1 MSSVQP
7 PLLSRKTLVEPA
19 LYMGLALLAG
29 STRLIEVFPGTTRGG
44 LLLGAGLAS
53 TSSLIYKRTLHD
65 DSHHYFRTLLG
76 KATLIACATLCTT
89 LLAKSLKDRASISP
103 LAAARLGA
111 LQVAIAAV
119 TTFLNQESEL
129 QRKHRLYSTT
139 EQKAWRRLELEERSD
154 LAKAFYD
161 AGLPAISLFEA
172 PIDPRDRFDEMEE
185 VMTNLNRYSKE
196 ELSWYREFTEF
207 HETET
212 FFRFA
217 TRCVELG
224 LSPPL
229 LEHCRG
235 YIEDCIEENPAY
247 KASLYQWFQ
256 NDPLLYLSNH
266 LDVAR
271 LFPDK
276 HPLPSYEEVLK
287 TLDAS
292 TIPALPPEKLNAW
305 YRWFRDR
312 GGWDAQSEPVRTAFV
327 QRFVEFD
334 AMHPERQFI
343 ALPGDL
349 TWFRIWFK
357 NLTDETLSEPPS
369 KSMQAWC
376 VALLPTLDPQPEIPA
391 DKALALF
398 AKYQIALPLELT
410 PELVAIAGDTT
421 SEQGARVLAHL
432 QQQYQHRDYENDYG
446 FSKLSF
452 AEQKALN
459 AAFGHKADHLPG
471 YTLTA
476 EVVAEAQRDKELLR
490 SLKGQFG
497 YYAHHNDYGFSKL
510 SFADQKTLKGLFGDE
525 ADRLPGYTLTAEVVA
540 EAQQEEGLLTSLKQQ
555 FQGYG
560 EKDYGFSSLSFA
572 DQKALKVLF
581 GEDAGRLPKYHLTD
595 DAVVAATTDPELL
608 AALIEQ
614 FTQHRWDN
622 RDYGFSELSAQNQ
635 KALKAL
641 FKENANHLPPY
652 TLSHALIELAQEDE
666 DLVASLKAQFRN
678 RYGRRE
684 DFGYS
689 DLDFAD
695 KKTLKKLFGLEQNL
709 LPPYPLSHDLIAAA
723 QGDEEL
729 IASLN
734 AQFEHREREDC
745 GYSQLTLDD
754 QILLKTLVDED
765 AQRNLPPFLLTAALV
780 EKAQG
785 SPDLVA
791 CLKVQFTPSRY
802 HQMSGDFGFLALPEV
817 TQQTLRVLFGDEEEL
832 LPLPITSAIAE
843 EVQKNPALVK
853 RLKNQFTNGGGN
865 DFGFFALDPVEQA
878 TFRSCFVENRSDWS
892 DPFRAYHIPYPI
904 TRELIEEQERNFTL
918 KDHLISQFNQRNPQ
932 YDFGFYA
939 LDLPTQNRL
948 RTLFGEDA
956 TIPFQFTPEL
966 LRAVQGSPQLKDALT
981 RQLGRYGREDNTS
994 FTQLSLQDRLA
1005 FIALYQ
1011 DEEYPPHFPPF
1022 QLTAEVVTLAER
1034 NPDLVALLK
1043 DQFGGWRQEE
1053 TYGFQELSKE
1063 QRGKLR
1069 QLFGGD
1075 AYLLPQEV

>member
-1 MSSVQP
+1 MSSIQP

-29 STRLIEVFPGTTRGG
+29 STRLIEVFPGTTLGG

-53 TSSLIYKRTLHD
+53 TSSLIYNRTLHD

-76 KATLIACATLCTT
+76 KATLVACATLCTT

-111 LQVAIAAV
+111 LQVAIAVV

-129 QRKHRLYSTT
+129 ERKHRLYSTT
-139 EQKAWRRLELEERSD
+139 EQKAWRRLELEERSE

-161 AGLPAISLFEA
+161 AGLPALSLFEA
-172 PIDPRDRFDEMEE
+172 PIDPRDRFDTLEE
-185 VMTNLNRYSKE
+185 VMINLNRYSKE

-229 LEHCRG
+229 LEHCHG
-235 YIEDCIEENPAY
+235 YIEDCIEENPGY

-276 HPLPSYEEVLK
+276 PPLPSYEEVLK

-305 YRWFRDR
+305 YLWFRDR

-334 AMHPERQFI
+334 TMRPDRQFI
-343 ALPGDL
+343 TLPGDL

-376 VALLPTLDPQPEIPA
+376 VALLPTLDPQPEIPTE
-391 DKALALF
+391 KALALF

-410 PELVAIAGDTT
+410 SELVALATDPT
-421 SEQGARVLAHL
+421 SEKGARVLAHL
-432 QQQYQHRDYENDYG
+432 QKQYKHRDYENDYG

-459 AAFGHKADHLPG
+459 AAFGHKADRLPG

-497 YYAHHNDYGFSKL
+497 YYASHNDYGFSKL

-525 ADRLPGYTLTAEVVA
+525 SRYLPGYTLTAEVVA

-581 GEDAGRLPKYHLTD
+581 RDDAGRLPKYHLTD
-595 DAVVAATTDPELL
+595 DAVVAAATDPELL

-614 FTQHRWDN
+614 FTQRYGRN

-635 KALKAL
+635 VKLKELFGEKAGS
-641 FKENANHLPPY
+641 LPPY
-652 TLSHALIELAQEDE
+652 TLSHALIELAQEDVE
-666 DLVASLKAQFRN
+666 IVASLKTQFGN
-678 RYGRRE
+678 RYERRE

-695 KKTLKKLFGLEQNL
+695 KKALKRLFVLEQNL
-709 LPPYPLSHDLIAAA
+709 LPPYPLSHDLIVAA

-734 AQFEHREREDC
+734 AQFAYRDREDC

-754 QILLKTLVDED
+754 QILLKTLLDAD
-765 AQRNLPPFLLTAALV
+765 AQRNLPPFLLTVALI

-785 SPDLVA
+785 CPPLVT
-791 CLKVQFTPSRY
+791 CLKVQFTPDR
-802 HQMSGDFGFLALPEV
+802 HRFQEDFGFLALPEV
-817 TQQTLRVLFGDEEEL
+817 TQQTLRALFDDEEEL
-832 LPLPITSAIAE
+832 LPLRITSAIAQ
-843 EVQKNPALVK
+843 EVQRNVSLVK
-853 RLKNQFTNGGGN
+853 RLKKQFAQGGGN
-865 DFGFFALDPVEQA
+865 DFGFFALNPIEQA
-878 TFRSCFVENRSDWS
+878 TFRSCFAKNKLDW
-892 DPFRAYHIPYPI
+892 DDHFRDYHIPYPI
-904 TRELIEEQERNFTL
+904 THELIEEQERNFIL
-918 KDHLISQFNQRNPQ
+918 KNHLIGQFQHRNPQ
-932 YDFGFYA
+932 FDFGFYA
-939 LDLPTQNRL
+939 LDLPTQERL

-956 TIPFQFTPEL
+956 SIPYRFTHAL
-966 LRAVQGSPQLKDALT
+966 LIAAQANPKLKEALKE
-981 RQLGRYGREDNTS
+981 QLGHYRNADNDS

-1005 FIALYQ
+1005 FIALYK
-1011 DEEYPPHFPPF
+1011 DDEYPPHFPPF
-1022 QLTAEVVTLAER
+1022 QLTAAVVTLAER
-1034 NPDLVALLK
+1034 NPDLVNLLK
-1043 DQFGGWRQEE
+1043 EQFGGWGREE

-1063 QRGKLR
+1063 RRTKLR
-1069 QLFGGD
+1069 ELFGGD
-1075 AYLLPQEV
+1075 AYLPPEEV